1 MPEAKLPA
9 SLYASRIRHDKDL
22 MQSREVFEQL
32 LAITSPWHV
41 GEVDLALSEQKVRVY
56 VELGQ
61 EAIPLCPECG
71 SPCPGYDRRRR
82 QWRHLDTMQYETLV
96 IAEVPRVKCP
106 DHGVHQI
113 SVPWAE
119 DTSRFTALFEA
130 LVIGWLHE
138 ASFAAVARQLRLSWD
153 QVSGIQ
159 DRAVRRG
166 LARRSLMSPRCIG
179 VDETSFQ
186 KRHEYVTS
194 VVDIDAGVVLHVAD
208 GRTQGALDEFYQML
222 GEDGCTAIEAV
233 AMDMWP
239 AYINST
245 REHISEADEKIVFDK
260 FHIAMHLGN
269 AVDQIRRQEH
279 RTLLAQGDERL
290 KKSKYLW
297 LTNPKNLNHRQRS
310 AFQSLRN
317 SELKAARA
325 WAIKQLA
332 MALWGYVSRGW
343 AERMW
348 KRWYSWAIRCRLEPM
363 KKVARMIKRHWQGV
377 INAATSNVTNASSE
391 GMNSK
396 IQAIKRKA
404 CGFRNRERFRNAI
417 YFHLGGLDLY
427 PKAVLSTHMNS

>member
-1 MPEAKLPA
+1 
-9 SLYASRIRHDKDL
+9 
-22 MQSREVFEQL
+22 MQSGEVFEQL
-32 LAITSPWHV
+32 LAIARPWYV

-56 VELGQ
+56 VELGPD
-61 EAIPLCPECG
+61 AITVCPECG
-71 SPCPGYDRRRR
+71 SPCPGYDRRKR

-130 LVIGWLHE
+130 LVINWLHE
-138 ASFAAVARQLRLSWD
+138 ASFAAVSRQLRLSWD
-153 QVSGIQ
+153 QVAGIQ
-159 DRAVRRG
+159 DRAVKRG
-166 LARRSLMSPRCIG
+166 LARRSLTSPRIIG

-208 GRTQGALDEFYQML
+208 GRTQAALDGFYQML
-222 GEDGCTAIEAV
+222 GEAGCTEIEAV

-245 REHISEADEKIVFDK
+245 QEHVPEADKKIVFDK
-260 FHIAMHLGN
+260 FHIAMHLGD
-269 AVDQIRRQEH
+269 AVDKVRRQEH
-279 RTLLAQGDERL
+279 RALLAQGDDRL

-297 LTNPKNLNHRQRS
+297 LTNPANQNRKQKN
-310 AFQSLRN
+310 AFQSLRH
-317 SELKAARA
+317 SELKVARA
-325 WAIKQLA
+325 WAIKELA
-332 MALWGYVSRGW
+332 MTLWGYVSRGW

-348 KRWYSWAIRCRLEPM
+348 KRWYSWAIRCRLEPI

-377 INAATSNVTNASSE
+377 INAVTSNITNASSE

-396 IQAIKRKA
+396 IQWIKRKA
-404 CGFRNRERFRNAI
+404 CGYRNRERFRNAI

-427 PKAVLSTHMNS
+427 PKAIHSTHTNS

>member
-1 MPEAKLPA
+1 
-9 SLYASRIRHDKDL
+9 

-32 LAITSPWHV
+32 LAIARPWYV

-56 VELGQ
+56 VELGSD
-61 EAIPLCPECG
+61 AITVCPECG
-71 SPCPGYDRRRR
+71 SPCPGYDRRKR

-113 SVPWAE
+113 SVPWAQ

-130 LVIGWLHE
+130 LVINWLHE

-153 QVSGIQ
+153 QVAGIQ

-166 LARRSLMSPRCIG
+166 LARRSLTSPRFIG

-194 VVDIDAGVVLHVAD
+194 VVDIIGGVVLHVAD
-208 GRTQGALDEFYQML
+208 GRTQAALDGFYQML
-222 GEDGCTAIEAV
+222 GEEGCTEIEAV

-245 REHISEADEKIVFDK
+245 HEHVPEADKKIVFDK
-260 FHIAMHLGN
+260 FHIAMHLGD
-269 AVDQIRRQEH
+269 AVDKVRRQEH
-279 RTLLAQGDERL
+279 RALLAQGDDRL

-297 LTNPKNLNHRQRS
+297 LTNPANQNRKQKS
-310 AFQSLRN
+310 AFQLLRH
-317 SELKAARA
+317 SELKVARA
-325 WAIKQLA
+325 WAIKELA
-332 MALWGYVSRGW
+332 MTLWGYVSRGW

-348 KRWYSWAIRCRLEPM
+348 KRWYSWAIRCRLEPI

-377 INAATSNVTNASSE
+377 INAVTSNITNASSE

-396 IQAIKRKA
+396 IQWIKRKA
-404 CGFRNRERFRNAI
+404 CGYRNRERFRNAI

-427 PKAVLSTHMNS
+427 PKAIHSTHTNS